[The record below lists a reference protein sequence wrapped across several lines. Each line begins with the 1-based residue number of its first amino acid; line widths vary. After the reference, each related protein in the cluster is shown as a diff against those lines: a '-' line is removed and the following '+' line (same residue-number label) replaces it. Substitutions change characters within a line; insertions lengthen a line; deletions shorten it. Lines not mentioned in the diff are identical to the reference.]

1 MSLNIETKKVAVEEI
16 SAAIANAQT
25 LVVAEYRGISV
36 SSMTELRANARKE
49 GVYLR
54 VLKNTL
60 ARRAVEGTSFAALAD
75 QMVGPLV
82 YAASEDA
89 VAAAKVLHQ
98 FAKKDDKIVVKAG
111 SYNGEVMNAAQV
123 AELASIPSRE
133 ELLSKLLFVMQAPV
147 SGNIW
152 SINSMAITKEDILE
166 AVGSLTV
173 MELND
178 LVKAFE
184 EKFGVSAAAVAV
196 AGPAGAGAAAAEE
209 KTEFDVVL
217 ASAGDQKVGVIKVVR
232 AITGL
237 GLKEAKDIVDGAPKT
252 LKEGVSKAEAEDIQ
266 KQLEEAG
273 AKVEIK

>member
-60 ARRAVEGTSFAALAD
+60 ARRAVEGTSFADLAD

-98 FAKKDDKIVVKAG
+98 FAKKDDKIIVKAG
-111 SYNGEVMNAAQV
+111 SYNGEVMNPAQV

-133 ELLSKLLFVMQAPV
+133 ELLSKLLFVIQAPV
-147 SGNIW
+147 SGF
-152 SINSMAITKEDILE
+152 ARGLAALAEK
-166 AVGSLTV
+166 
-173 MELND
+173 
-178 LVKAFE
+178 KA
-184 EKFGVSAAAVAV
+184 G
-196 AGPAGAGAAAAEE
+196 
-209 KTEFDVVL
+209 
-217 ASAGDQKVGVIKVVR
+217 
-232 AITGL
+232 
-237 GLKEAKDIVDGAPKT
+237 
-252 LKEGVSKAEAEDIQ
+252 
-266 KQLEEAG
+266 EEA
-273 AKVEIK
+273 A